1 MKRTFRF
8 LLLSLSMVLGFAG
21 SNVVAQNDETAAA
34 RVPVE
39 MYLKAQATG
48 DPEYIRKAFHPE
60 AKLFFNRDGKF
71 TQLTRDEFASRFSGK
86 PAADEAQRKRTIDS
100 ITVTGDAAM
109 AKLTLDYPNAVL
121 TDYLSLLKVDGEWK
135 IVHKIFNARPKA
147 AKQ

>member
-1 MKRTFRF
+1 MKRTFRL
-8 LLLSLSMVLGFAG
+8 LLLSLSLVLGLAG
-21 SNVVAQNDETAAA
+21 LKAVAQNDDTAAA

-48 DPEYIRKAFHPE
+48 DPELIRKAFHPE
-60 AKLFFNRDGKF
+60 AKLFFNREGKF
-71 TQLTRDEFASRFSGK
+71 TQLTREEFASRFTGK
-86 PAADEAQRKRTIDS
+86 PAPDEAQRKRTIDS

>member
-1 MKRTFRF
+1 MNRTLRF
-8 LLLSLSMVLGFAG
+8 LLLSLSLVLGFAG
-21 SNVVAQNDETAAA
+21 SNAVAQNDEMAAA

-48 DPEYIRKAFHPE
+48 DPELIRKAFHPD
-60 AKLFFNRDGKF
+60 AKLFFNREGKF
-71 TQLTRDEFASRFSGK
+71 TQLTRDEFAARFSGK

-100 ITVTGDAAM
+100 LTVTGDAAM

-147 AKQ
+147 PKQ

>member
-1 MKRTFRF
+1 MNRTLRF
-8 LLLSLSMVLGFAG
+8 LLLAFLLVLGCTG
-21 SNVVAQNDETAAA
+21 LSVVAQDDEAAA
-34 RVPVE
+34 RIPVE

-48 DPEYIRKAFHPE
+48 DPELIRKAFHPE
-60 AKLFFNRDGKF
+60 AKLFFNREGKF
-71 TQLTRDEFASRFSGK
+71 TQLTRDEFAARFSGK
-86 PAADEAQRKRTIDS
+86 PAPDEAQRKRTIDS
-100 ITVTGDAAM
+100 LTVTGDAAM

>member
-1 MKRTFRF
+1 MKRTLRF
-8 LLLSLSMVLGFAG
+8 LLLSLSLVLGLAG
-21 SNVVAQNDETAAA
+21 LNAVAQNDDTAAA

-48 DPEYIRKAFHPE
+48 DPELIRKAFHPE
-60 AKLFFNRDGKF
+60 AKLFFNREGKF
-71 TQLTRDEFASRFSGK
+71 TQLTRDEFASRFLGK
-86 PAADEAQRKRTIDS
+86 PSQDETQRKRTIDS
-100 ITVTGDAAM
+100 ITVTGDVGM
-109 AKLTLDYPNAVL
+109 AKLTLDSPNAVL